1 MRLSVCALFYQA
13 ESRSKTEKIQ
23 NKVEKKMDN
32 NITSHKKNEMGQHFA
47 VKEQVHIES
56 PSGVFDHH
64 SFV

>member
-1 MRLSVCALFYQA
+1 
-13 ESRSKTEKIQ
+13 
-23 NKVEKKMDN
+23 MDN

>member
-1 MRLSVCALFYQA
+1 MLFYQA

-47 VKEQVHIES
+47 VKEQEHIES